1 MKKILLPVDG
11 SKRSIRTV
19 EMVKQLCDPADSDIT
34 VVKVVSAQLYI
45 NSMDEIKHNAEKAQP
60 VKVVSAQLYINSMD
74 EIKHNA
80 EKAQPELTAVADM
93 LPGYQVKT
101 QVLLGSAPGVEIVEY
116 AKESGTEM
124 IIMTRSSRGPLRKL
138 GSVATYIVRNASF
151 LDVIVMR
158 EEGDE

>member
-1 MKKILLPVDG
+1 MPSMYVNVPRLEQETKNTLVAKLYDAAAPVLKAPHIYTFVNEYETCLLYT
-11 SKRSIRTV
+11 S
-19 EMVKQLCDPADSDIT
+19 PADSDIT
-34 VVKVVSAQLYI
+34 V
-45 NSMDEIKHNAEKAQP
+45 

>member
-11 SKRSIRTV
+11 SKRSLRTV
-19 EMVKQLCDPADSDIT
+19 EAVKQLCDPAESDIT
-34 VVKVVSAQLYI
+34 I
-45 NSMDEIKHNAEKAQP
+45 

-80 EKAQPELTAVADM
+80 EKAQPELD
-93 LPGYQVKT
+93 LLSGYQVKT
-101 QVLLGSAPGVEIVEY
+101 QVLLGSAPGAEIVEY
-116 AKESGTEM
+116 AKEEQIDM

-158 EEGDE
+158 EVGDE

>member
-1 MKKILLPVDG
+1 MKKVLLPIDG
-11 SKRSIRTV
+11 SKRSLRTV
-19 EMVKQLCDPADSDIT
+19 EVVKQICPPEECEISI
-34 VVKVVSAQLYI
+34 VKVVSAQLYI
-45 NSMDEIKHNAEKAQP
+45 NSMDEIKHNAEKAR
-60 VKVVSAQLYINSMD
+60 
-74 EIKHNA
+74 
-80 EKAQPELTAVADM
+80 PELEAVAAL

-116 AKESGTEM
+116 AKETDTDM

-158 EEGDE
+158 EDASE